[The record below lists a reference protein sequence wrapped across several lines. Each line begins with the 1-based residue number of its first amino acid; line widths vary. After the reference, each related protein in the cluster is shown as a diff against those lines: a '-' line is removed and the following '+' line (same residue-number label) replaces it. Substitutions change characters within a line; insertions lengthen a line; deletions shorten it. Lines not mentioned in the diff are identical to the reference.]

1 MRDWLKKFKR
11 RRKGNKK
18 QFTRDLLRKAIER
31 KCRMFDG
38 RNREGGRGRTQEGCW
53 RRPNQSPP
61 PSVRRRHDLKSGPLC
76 EYAGGPKGGAC
87 VSIVS
92 FLYSRDDIDDASFIF
107 NNDRTGE
114 TKSLAPWMI
123 FPSLSLVTCKVSIIS
138 FLLHNWQLDVVVL
151 VSTPCALCCKT
162 NDARPRT

>member
-1 MRDWLKKFKR
+1 LKGNVGCLTGGIGREDAGVR
-11 RRKGNKK
+11 RRDVDDAQIN
-18 QFTRDLLRKAIER
+18 L
-31 KCRMFDG
+31 
-38 RNREGGRGRTQEGCW
+38 
-53 RRPNQSPP
+53 P
-61 PSVRRRHDLKSGPLC
+61 PSVRRRHDLKSGPLY

-138 FLLHNWQLDVVVL
+138 FLLHN
-151 VSTPCALCCKT
+151 
-162 NDARPRT
+162 